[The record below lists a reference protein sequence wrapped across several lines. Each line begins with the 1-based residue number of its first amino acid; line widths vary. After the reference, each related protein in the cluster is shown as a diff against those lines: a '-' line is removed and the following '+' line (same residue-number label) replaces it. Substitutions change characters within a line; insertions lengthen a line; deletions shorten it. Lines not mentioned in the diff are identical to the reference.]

1 MRIFTIGYEQ
11 TTTGDLIA
19 ALQAAGVQRVVD
31 IRAVAASR
39 RPGFSKTA
47 LGGALQEAGIAYEHL
62 RALGTPK
69 EGRDAAKR
77 GDRVTLERVYAGQLE
92 LTPRGH
98 SSAPSQSRM
107 MSWTGRRAAA
117 WTSRRWRWRP
127 RSMASGA
134 GAGPNTA
141 MFSTRGAVRPIRR
154 AASVASRQVL
164 R

>member
-11 TTTGDLIA
+11 TTTGELIA
-19 ALQAAGVQRVVD
+19 ALQAAGVERVVD

-47 LGGALQEAGIAYEHL
+47 LAGALQEAGIAYEHL

-92 LTPRGH
+92 LPE
-98 SSAPSQSRM
+98 AQ
-107 MSWTGRRAAA
+107 AAA
-117 WTSRRWRWRP
+117 ALLLDRMAQQPTALLCYEREP
-127 RSMASGA
+127 ADCHRSML
-134 GAGPNTA
+134 
-141 MFSTRGAVRPIRR
+141 I
-154 AASVASRQVL
+154 AAIAPQAEVSDL
-164 R
+164 FP